1 MAHIEINALS
11 VKLAGTFEAH
21 VFFSEINIL
30 MTEKE
35 FPVLWMIHEDGKGT
49 FDLVRYA
56 RLFERIANEKKMFI
70 IAPAV
75 SHSLATNMV
84 YGTDNE
90 DFLANECV
98 EIFRFMYPLSRKK
111 EDNYIFGIH
120 TGAYGAVKLAMKH
133 EDVYGGCF
141 AVNGEL
147 DIVKRCQDIENKETG
162 FVHQSAESLKAIFG
176 NISAV
181 QGSAE
186 DIYTL
191 AETSEANI
199 FLLCSNKVKSYEDNI
214 RLANSGSHI
223 ILKSSNETEDFTTI
237 ETMIEKG
244 INYLTK

>member
-1 MAHIEINALS
+1 M
-11 VKLAGTFEAH
+11 
-21 VFFSEINIL
+21 
-30 MTEKE
+30 
-35 FPVLWMIHEDGKGT
+35 
-49 FDLVRYA
+49 
-56 RLFERIANEKKMFI
+56 
-70 IAPAV
+70 
-75 SHSLATNMV
+75 
-84 YGTDNE
+84 
-90 DFLANECV
+90 
-98 EIFRFMYPLSRKK
+98 
-111 EDNYIFGIH
+111 
-120 TGAYGAVKLAMKH
+120 
-133 EDVYGGCF
+133 
-141 AVNGEL
+141 
-147 DIVKRCQDIENKETG
+147 
-162 FVHQSAESLKAIFG
+162 KAIFG